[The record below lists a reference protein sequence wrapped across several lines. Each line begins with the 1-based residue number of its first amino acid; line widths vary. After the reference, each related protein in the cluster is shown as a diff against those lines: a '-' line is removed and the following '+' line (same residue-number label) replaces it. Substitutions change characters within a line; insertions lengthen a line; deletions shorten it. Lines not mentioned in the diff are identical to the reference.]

1 MVFLL
6 IAIHS
11 KRKQKI
17 TRQTGNGGTKDVEI
31 SKFWRTLEM
40 PLINCKITLQLTCS
54 KKSILSAG
62 TAANQVP
69 KFKTTDTKL
78 YVPVVILSTYDNIK
92 LVKQLESGF
101 KRTIN
106 WNKYQSKKT
115 SQVQNRYLDVLSDLG
130 FQGVNRVFVLSF
142 ESGNGRK
149 SYKQ

>member
-54 KKSILSAG
+54 KKSILAAG

-78 YVPVVILSTYDNIK
+78 YVPVVILSTYNIK

-115 SQVQNRYLDVLSDLG
+115 SQAQNRYLDFYSI
-130 FQGVNRVFVLSF
+130 
-142 ESGNGRK
+142 
-149 SYKQ
+149 